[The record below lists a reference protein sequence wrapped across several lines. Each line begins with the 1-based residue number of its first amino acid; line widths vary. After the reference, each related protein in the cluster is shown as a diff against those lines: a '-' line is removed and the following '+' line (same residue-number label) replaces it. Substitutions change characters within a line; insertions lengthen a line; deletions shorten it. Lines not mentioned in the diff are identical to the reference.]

1 MRIKVMLLI
10 YLICFVS
17 LSCFKA
23 EGCSVPVFRYALER
37 WPADPYLITIF
48 HKGKLNEEQK
58 KVITYYQKF
67 YDRYEAVILSVF
79 DLDDKKLSKKAREY
93 WKINKQDS
101 LPVVIVQYPYI
112 TRIEQLAGVYPLDMK
127 SAKQLMESPTG
138 RELARRI
145 LKNDT
150 SVFMQIDGDDESEN
164 IKSEKIVKDAL
175 KKMEEDMKL
184 PHEELADGEV
194 LDEES
199 MPYDE
204 DSLKIKF
211 SFLRV
216 SRNSP
221 VDKAFVDILL
231 NSEPGL
237 KDIKGPIVFP
247 VYGRARALFAFS
259 EEGINAENMAEAGNF
274 LVGEC
279 SCEVKAQNPG
289 IDLLVPIDWDSF
301 IHYEINLD
309 DALPPLTGLTST
321 IVEEKKLEEAPVSE
335 IDLKK
340 LSEVEHKTE
349 KSPLV
354 LNLVISLVGLVVLFA
369 IVAIAIKNAGKKR
382 DRD

>member
-1 MRIKVMLLI
+1 MLLI

-237 KDIKGPIVFP
+237 KEIKGPIVFP

>member
-1 MRIKVMLLI
+1 MLLI

-23 EGCSVPVFRYALER
+23 DGCSVPVFRYALER

-237 KDIKGPIVFP
+237 KEIKGPIVFP